1 MTNTNRETFTFT
13 KAEGFRAI
21 CNFIQNCEDVTEI
34 YIKDVQ
40 TKDGEIE
47 AVSAEVEEIVRFL
60 EHEIGLVQ
68 RKSATRTKKPTAK
81 QEKNAELKERIY
93 ALLTEKGEAM
103 PIKEM
108 IAELS
113 AEFEELN
120 SHKITPQLTA
130 LIKEG
135 RVVKDVVKKT
145 NVYRAV

>member
-34 YIKDVQ
+34 YIKDIQ
-40 TKDGEIE
+40 TLDGLEPKT
-47 AVSAEVEEIVRFL
+47 ATVEEIVRFL

-68 RKSATRTKKPTAK
+68 RKSATRSKKPTAK

-93 ALLTEKGEAM
+93 TTLKEKGEPM
-103 PIKEM
+103 TINEM
-108 IAELS
+108 IDELS
-113 AEFEELN
+113 AEFENLTI
-120 SHKITPQLTA
+120 HKMTPQLTT

-135 RVVKDVVKKT
+135 RVTKDEAVKRI
-145 NVYRAV
+145 NSYRAV